1 MPSLPDYSTDAL
13 EKNRDR
19 LEDTLYF
26 ALNKLQEN
34 AAIAGSLAARTH
46 KGGQE
51 MAAARFE
58 ERERES
64 RQHAETL
71 RRVLLGSQHQE
82 EQISTPSDLA

>member
-71 RRVLLGSQHQE
+71 RRVLLGSPHPE
-82 EQISTPSDLA
+82 EQTSAPSDL

>member
-1 MPSLPDYSTDAL
+1 VL
-13 EKNRDR
+13 EKNRDS

-34 AAIAGSLAARTH
+34 AAIAGRLAASAH
-46 KGGQE
+46 KRGQE

-71 RRVLLGSQHQE
+71 RRVLLGFPLSR
-82 EQISTPSDLA
+82 EQTSAPSDPA